1 MSHEIRQGEC
11 VCVLAARSGVPW
23 KTIWDAAENDPL
35 RAADRHPNV
44 LLPGDALHVPE
55 RELRTESL
63 ATSKRHKLIVHG
75 TLATI
80 HITLVANL
88 EPLADEPWILEYSG
102 ITIEGRSDGEGK
114 LEAKLPAVLT
124 RATLS
129 LPDRHQRY
137 TLSLGALDPID
148 TLSGARGRLCNL
160 GLAKGDHGDEP
171 STHEAIAGFQA
182 TQELEATGELD
193 DSTVDALRDEYGI

>member
-11 VCVLAARSGVPW
+11 VCVVAARSGVPW

-35 RAADRHPNV
+35 READRHPNV

-55 RELRTESL
+55 RELKTESL
-63 ATSKRHKLIVHG
+63 ATSKRHKLLVHG

-80 HITLVANL
+80 HITLVAHL
-88 EPLADEPWILEYSG
+88 EPLADEPWMIEYG
-102 ITIEGRSDGEGK
+102 DTKLEGRSDGEGK

-124 RATLS
+124 KATLS

-160 GLAKGDHGDEP
+160 GLTTGDRGDEP
-171 STHEAIAGFQA
+171 STREAITGFQT

-193 DSTVDALRDEYGI
+193 DSTVGALRDEYGI